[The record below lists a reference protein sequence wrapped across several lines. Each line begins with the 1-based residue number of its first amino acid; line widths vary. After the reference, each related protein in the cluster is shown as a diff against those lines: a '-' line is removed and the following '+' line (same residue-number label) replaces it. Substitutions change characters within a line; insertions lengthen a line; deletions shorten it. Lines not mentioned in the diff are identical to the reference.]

1 MKTTP
6 KVDQIDPAAGVET
19 ASAGGGR
26 KRNRIVQRFINHRL
40 AIVGSIII
48 LIIVFLAV
56 FAPLLTPYAHDEI
69 NLKNKYLRPSA
80 AHILGTDRI
89 GRDLFTRI
97 IYGAR
102 VSLTVGIG
110 GVAIAA
116 GIGIILGGISGYVAG
131 KFDRVLLKVSEIVI
145 SFPPLIL
152 ILMLVAIV
160 GQSLRN
166 IILIFGFTG
175 WVGFYRLVRAR
186 FLSIREEEF
195 VEALKAFRVS
205 KISIMFKHMLPN
217 TLGPITVSITL
228 SLAGMILR
236 EAGLSFL
243 GLGIPPPT
251 PSWGNLM
258 IAAQSINVVR
268 NHPFVWIFPGLF
280 ISITVL
286 SINFIGDGLRDALD
300 PHQLD

>member
-1 MKTTP
+1 MTGKEEGALAVA
-6 KVDQIDPAAGVET
+6 KGE
-19 ASAGGGR
+19 
-26 KRNRIVQRFINHRL
+26 KRQRSRVLQRFLNHRL
-40 AIVGSIII
+40 AIVGLVII
-48 LIIVFLAV
+48 LIIAFLAV
-56 FAPLLTPYAHDEI
+56 FAPLLTPYEHGDV

-80 AHILGTDRI
+80 EHILGTDRI

-102 VSLTVGIG
+102 VSLAVGLG
-110 GVAIAA
+110 GVGIAA

-131 KFDRVLLKVSEIVI
+131 KFDRVMLKFSEIVM

-195 VEALKAFRVS
+195 VEALKAFRVN

-243 GLGIPPPT
+243 GLGIPPSM

-258 IAAQSINVVR
+258 IAAQSIDVVR
-268 NHPFVWIFPGLF
+268 NHPFVWIAPGVF

>member
-1 MKTTP
+1 MKANKAMSEKTKTIA
-6 KVDQIDPAAGVET
+6 DTSGAD
-19 ASAGGGR
+19 SGR
-26 KRNRIVQRFINHRL
+26 KRGRIAQRFLNHRL
-40 AIVGSIII
+40 AIAGLVMLSIV
-48 LIIVFLAV
+48 VFLAV
-56 FAPLLTPYAHDEI
+56 FAPLLTPYTHDQI
-69 NLKNKYLRPSA
+69 NLKNKYLTPRA
-80 AHILGTDRI
+80 EHILGTDRI

-102 VSLTVGIG
+102 VSLTVGVG

-116 GIGIILGGISGYVAG
+116 GIGIVLGGISGYFAG
-131 KFDRVLLKVSEIVI
+131 KFDRILLKVSEIVI
-145 SFPPLIL
+145 CFPPLIL

-195 VEALKAFRVS
+195 VEALKAFRVK

-243 GLGIPPPT
+243 GLGVPPPT

-258 IAAQSINVVR
+258 IAAQSIDVVR
-268 NHPFVWIFPGLF
+268 NHPFVWIAPGLF